1 MLGIHKIRSLPT
13 SFLNMART
21 IAIGDIHGC
30 LAALDAVLAAINPKP
45 DDTIVTL
52 GDYVDRGPNSKGVI
66 DRLLDLEQKTNLVP
80 LRGNHEDMLLEVIS
94 GSIPPYSWLNHGGVD
109 TMDSYGFVGDLNCIP
124 KQHLDFFDRMA
135 NYFENET
142 HFCVHANYDEELS
155 LDEQPLDLLRWTKI
169 SQYLPGPHISGKRAV
184 VGHTHDREGR
194 IFEVP
199 HLVCID
205 TYCYGGRW
213 LTALDLD
220 NGQVWQSTP
229 AGELVRQ
236 PEPI

>member
-1 MLGIHKIRSLPT
+1 MRLFSSRLI
-13 SFLNMART
+13 FLNMART

-30 LAALDAVLAAINPKP
+30 LAAFDSLLAAIDPTP

-66 DRLLDLEQKTNLVP
+66 DRLLELEQKVKLVA
-80 LRGNHEDMLLEVIS
+80 LRGNHEDMLLEVLS
-94 GSIPPYSWLNHGGVD
+94 GTIPPYSWLNHGGVD
-109 TMDSYGFVGDLNCIP
+109 TMDSYGFVGNLNCIP
-124 KQHLDFFDRMA
+124 KEHLDFFDRLPS
-135 NYFENET
+135 YFENES

-155 LDEQPLDLLRWTKI
+155 LDDQPLDLLRWTKI
-169 SQYLPGPHISGKRAV
+169 SQRLPGPHVSGKKAV
-184 VGHTHDREGR
+184 VGHTHDRDGR
-194 IFEVP
+194 IFEMP

-220 NGQVWQSTP
+220 SGDVWQSTP
-229 AGELVRQ
+229 TGELVRQ